1 MGAMRLFREL
11 AILLVFLL
19 FAAGTLL
26 LHYSIVDAGN
36 NQHWDLLAGALL
48 CSLGVFGAFFVF
60 RPTPHE

>member
-1 MGAMRLFREL
+1 
-11 AILLVFLL
+11 
-19 FAAGTLL
+19 LL

-60 RPTPHE
+60 RPTTHE